1 MSFLGDF
8 GERSLFE
15 LMLVDLIGEL
25 PFAAVVGDLLFD
37 DVVGEL
43 PCADAIGGWPLDDE
57 TGETAS
63 PILPVPIDGA
73 NCQGVPS
80 ANPMVAIPRVD
91 CVVENA

>member
-1 MSFLGDF
+1 
-8 GERSLFE
+8 
-15 LMLVDLIGEL
+15 MLVDLAGEL

-37 DVVGEL
+37 DVIGEL

-63 PILPVPIDGA
+63 PILPFPTDGA
-73 NCQGVPS
+73 NCRGVPS